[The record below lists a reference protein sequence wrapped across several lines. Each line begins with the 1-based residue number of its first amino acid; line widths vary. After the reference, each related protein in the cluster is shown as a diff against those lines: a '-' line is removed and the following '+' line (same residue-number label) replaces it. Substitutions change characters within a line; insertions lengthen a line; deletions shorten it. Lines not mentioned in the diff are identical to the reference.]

1 MNIKKLND
9 SPRGVENERPSATAV
24 SHWFASLTA
33 LTTLVPNV
41 AMGLGSRIPNQDPA
55 AIARGNAFAA
65 TADNPSALYY
75 NPAGITQLEGHNLQ
89 LGSLVYFNIYVD
101 YKSPAGAKTENDT
114 SILPVPHL
122 YYAYSP
128 ADSPL
133 SYGFGVYAPFGLGVK
148 WHDDAPFATAGLE
161 SKLSYITINPV
172 VAYQVGPSLSVAIG
186 PNINYSQAKLRQQ
199 ATGAIPGSSFTFE
212 GDDIG
217 FGFNAGVLWQP
228 HAQWSFGLNYR
239 SASTIDYEGDG
250 TFSPVPPLPSKT
262 DSSAEFKFPQIISGG
277 VSYRPTPDWNLE
289 VNVDWADWDTLNTVA
304 IKNVGPLPLN
314 WESSFFY
321 EAGVTRFLGEG
332 YFMSAGYFFSE
343 ASTPDDNFTPIVPDT
358 DLHVASF
365 GVGRKGEKWDWA
377 VAVQMIGGGYRKVTG
392 NVNSTVDG
400 SYRIFTPTLSGSILY
415 RF

>member
-1 MNIKKLND
+1 MNMKKLND
-9 SPRGVENERPSATAV
+9 SPRRVENEPQSVPMA
-24 SHWFASLTA
+24 SQWFISLTA

-89 LGSLVYFNIYVD
+89 LGSLVYLNIYVD
-101 YKSPAGAKTENDT
+101 YKSPGGAKTENDT
-114 SILPVPHL
+114 AILPVPQL

-128 ADSPL
+128 AESPL

-148 WHDDAPFATAGLE
+148 WHNDAPFATAGLE
-161 SKLSYITINPV
+161 SKLSYVTLNPV
-172 VAYQVGPSLSVAIG
+172 VAYQIGSSLSVAIG

-199 ATGAIPGSSFTFE
+199 ATALIPGSSFTFE

-228 HAQWSFGLNYR
+228 HAKWSFGLNYR

-250 TFSPVPPLPSKT
+250 TFSPEPPLPAKT
-262 DSSAEFKFPQIISGG
+262 DSSAEFKFPQIITGG

-289 VNVDWADWDTLNTVA
+289 VNVDWTDWNTLNTVA

-321 EAGVTRFLGEG
+321 EAGVTRFLGKG

-358 DLHVASF
+358 DLHIGSF
-365 GVGRKGEKWDWA
+365 GVGRKGERWDWA
-377 VAVQMIGGGYRKVTG
+377 MAVQVIGGGYRKVTG
-392 NVNSTVDG
+392 NVNPTVDG
-400 SYRIFTPTLSGSILY
+400 SYKIFTPTISGSISY